1 MPCALHRPVVRSA
14 YNWSRWTIR
23 SVSPIMVSGY
33 FPEELPHIFDR
44 FYRVRR
50 SLEGTGLGLAISQR
64 IIEAHESTTFSFSF
78 AQA

>member
-1 MPCALHRPVVRSA
+1 M
-14 YNWSRWTIR
+14 
-23 SVSPIMVSGY
+23 SPIMVSGY

>member
-1 MPCALHRPVVRSA
+1 MDDQICVR
-14 YNWSRWTIR
+14 
-23 SVSPIMVSGY
+23 VSDNGIGIS
-33 FPEELPHIFDR
+33 PEELPHIFDR

-64 IIEAHESTTFSFSF
+64 IIEAHESTIRVDSRVNEGTTFSFSF